1 MTMHNVHNASSLRAL
16 LQRPGIVKIV
26 GAHDA
31 LSAKL
36 IQEAGFDAIWAS
48 GFGISAALKCIPDAS
63 FITSTEQ
70 LEIER
75 NMVEAVT
82 IPIIADCDTGYG
94 NALNVMRTV
103 QDHERAGIAGICI
116 EDNVFPKRCSFY
128 AGARRELIPVEEHC
142 GKIKAA
148 KASQTVPDFTVIAR
162 TEALIAG
169 WGREEALRRAEA
181 YAAAGAD
188 AVLIHSKS
196 PTFDELRD
204 VARAWSGRVPLV
216 VVPTIFDGVSA
227 AELEEAGFKM
237 VIYAN
242 QVVRAGIKAMRDA
255 LAVLKDTT
263 RPGSVNDRIVPLK
276 EVYDLVGVPKMEEDE
291 RQFLP
296 AGGRTLTA
304 IIAAAGFEKHLLPL
318 IEEKPKCLL
327 DIKGKTIL
335 ERQISA
341 LNECAI
347 KDIALI
353 RGYQKESITLPN
365 IRYYDND
372 RYEDT
377 GDLYSLFC
385 AETEMKGRCLI
396 LYGDIIF
403 DTAVLE
409 KLLKSP
415 ADIALVVDLAWYDL
429 HRSGAP
435 QLHPKPDLVALQHP
449 PWWSVSPRFVTPE
462 EHNPVVRI
470 GQDLPLE
477 QAHGEFIGMAM
488 CSERGT
494 ELLKQGYRAATR
506 EYADRGFHEAGAF
519 HKASFTDLIQ
529 ELIDRGQPVHGVPI
543 YKGWMEVDSFEEYQ
557 KAWATLRK

>member
-1 MTMHNVHNASSLRAL
+1 MHSATKLRAL
-16 LQRPGIVKIV
+16 LKRPGIIKVV

-36 IQEAGFDAIWAS
+36 IQEAGFDAVWAS

-70 LEIER
+70 LDVER
-75 NMVEAVT
+75 NMAEAIT

-103 QDHERAGIAGICI
+103 HDHERAGIAAICI
-116 EDNVFPKRCSFY
+116 EDNLFPKRCSFY
-128 AGARRELIPVEEHC
+128 AGVRRELISVEEHC

-148 KASQTVPDFTVIAR
+148 KASQTVPDFMVIAR

-181 YAAAGAD
+181 YAEAGAD

-196 PTFDELRD
+196 PTFDELRG
-204 VARAWSGRVPLV
+204 VARAWSRRVPLV
-216 VVPTIFDGVSA
+216 VVPTIFDGVTA
-227 AELEEAGFKM
+227 TELEEAGFKI

-255 LAVLKDTT
+255 LTVMKEDT
-263 RPGSVNDRIVPLK
+263 RPGSVNDRVVPLK
-276 EVYDLVGVPKMEEDE
+276 EVYDLVGVPKMEQEE
-291 RQFLP
+291 REFLP
-296 AGGRTLTA
+296 VGGRQVTA
-304 IIAAAGFEKHLLPL
+304 IIAAAGFEKQLLPL
-318 IEEKPKCLL
+318 IEDKPKCLL

-335 ERQISA
+335 ERQVSA
-341 LNECAI
+341 LNACEI
-347 KDIALI
+347 KNIALV
-353 RGYQKESITLPN
+353 RGYRKEAIALPN

-377 GDLYSLFC
+377 GDLWSLFC
-385 AETEMKGRCLI
+385 AEHEMKGRCVL

-403 DTAVLE
+403 DTSILE

-415 ADIALVVDLAWYDL
+415 ADIALVVDLAWHDQQRGGMPGL
-429 HRSGAP
+429 
-435 QLHPKPDLVALQHP
+435 QLKPDLVTLQHP
-449 PWWSVSPRFVTPE
+449 PFWTGSPRFVMPDE
-462 EHNPVVRI
+462 DNVVKKI
-470 GQDLPLE
+470 GQDLSPDE
-477 QAHGEFIGMAM
+477 AHGEFIGLTML
-488 CSERGT
+488 SENGI
-494 ELLKQGYRAATR
+494 ELLKRAYRLAGIT
-506 EYADRGFHEAGAF
+506 YAKKGFHEAGAF
-519 HKASFTDLIQ
+519 TKASLTDMIQ
-529 ELIDRGQPVHGVPI
+529 ELIDQGHAVHCVPI

-557 KAWATLRK
+557 KAWAKIRQ